1 VWVEGAGSFYSP
13 LASDGLNADL
23 AERLALRILLVAAN
37 RLGCIN
43 HVLLTVDA
51 TRSRGLMLLAV
62 ALSQIT
68 LSMTPQVIANRP
80 IKHRYRRE
88 FSKGGKLQ
96 VVKAI
101 MITTPMF
108 DLPLERVHNL
118 VAERDSFEFAG
129 SQ

>member
-23 AERLALRILLVAAN
+23 AERL
-37 RLGCIN
+37 G
-43 HVLLTVDA
+43 
-51 TRSRGLMLLAV
+51 
-62 ALSQIT
+62 
-68 LSMTPQVIANRP
+68 MTPQAIANRP
-80 IKHRYRRE
+80 NKHRCPRE

-101 MITTPMF
+101 MIKTPMF
-108 DLPLERVHNL
+108 DFPLERVHNL

>member
-1 VWVEGAGSFYSP
+1 VEGAGGFYSP

-51 TRSRGLMLLAV
+51 IRSRGLKLLAV
-62 ALSQIT
+62 ALNQIRP
-68 LSMTPQVIANRP
+68 SMTPQEIADRP
-80 IKHRYRRE
+80 NQHRYPRE
-88 FSKGGKLQ
+88 FSKGGNLQ

>member
-43 HVLLTVDA
+43 HVLLTVGA
-51 TRSRGLMLLAV
+51 IRSRGLKLLAV
-62 ALSQIT
+62 ALNQIRP
-68 LSMTPQVIANRP
+68 SMTPHEIADRP
-80 IKHRYRRE
+80 NQHRCPRE
-88 FSKGGKLQ
+88 FSKGGNLQ

-108 DLPLERVHNL
+108 DLPLERVHYL